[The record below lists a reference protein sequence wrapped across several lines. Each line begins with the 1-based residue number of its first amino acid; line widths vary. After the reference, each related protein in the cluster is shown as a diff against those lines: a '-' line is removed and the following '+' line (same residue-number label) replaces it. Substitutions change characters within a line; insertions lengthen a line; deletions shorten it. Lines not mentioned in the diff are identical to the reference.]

1 MKKNELLQLLES
13 KQNDGRRRSAW
24 SRGVIT
30 YAIDLV
36 ESLNGFKPDE
46 TDYTRENI
54 EKALLNGASGWSEY
68 SWGGCAYIYDTLIAR
83 TLCTPSELKKT
94 KNGALRPNQS
104 EEWLDVQA
112 RALFQACELI
122 KSLFIVIKKS
132 F

>member
-1 MKKNELLQLLES
+1 MKKEELLNLLITKE
-13 KQNDGRRRSAW
+13 NDGRRKSAW
-24 SRGVIT
+24 KNGVIT

-54 EKALLNGASGWSEY
+54 ENALLNGARDWGDF

-83 TLCTPSELKKT
+83 TLCTQSELKKT
-94 KNGALRPNQS
+94 KNGALQPNKS
-104 EEWLDVQA
+104 ENWLDVQA

-122 KSLFIVIKKS
+122 KSLFIIKKNY
-132 F
+132 

>member
-24 SRGVIT
+24 DNGVLT

-36 ESLNGFKPDE
+36 ESLNGFNPDE

-54 EKALLNGASGWSEY
+54 EKAVLNGASSWAEF

-83 TLCTPSELKKT
+83 TLCTPSELKRT
-94 KNGALRPNQS
+94 KNGALQPNKN
-104 EEWLDVQA
+104 ENWLDVQA
-112 RALFQACELI
+112 RALFQACNLI
-122 KSLFIVIKKS
+122 KSLFIVKKS